1 MEKETKKLIDF
12 QQRDDKYS
20 YISLCTDEKVL
31 RESAVNFIKATAHE
45 LKIEPYAL
53 CGYLTGYF
61 LSDKIRDSFQQGTNP
76 IDKDQAMGYQNPGKE
91 E

>member
-1 MEKETKKLIDF
+1 MTKNLIDF
-12 QQRDDKYS
+12 QQRDEKYS
-20 YISLCTDEKVL
+20 YMSLCTDEKVL

-61 LSDKIRDSFQQGTNP
+61 LSDKIRDSLQQETKP
-76 IDKDQAMGYQNPGKE
+76 TDIDKAMGYQKPGKE